1 MKELTRFRQ
10 FLNES
15 QEVKEGT
22 WGYGSKDQMVKT
34 LAHLDKISQM
44 GGVKGSLELDKID
57 GILYN
62 VFGDDSF
69 HDAID
74 RAKDNA
80 IDDDRFANAISDAQ
94 ARGIEMMNA
103 IHRTNEEMDVNIDSP
118 KEDAEIGMTLPE
130 IKGKMKKSELK
141 EMIRAAF
148 LNEAEDEEVE
158 DVEVDTEE
166 EIEDVDVDVDADVE
180 DAGEVDVED
189 DAKVELTGDKKDVSD
204 NLEAALEAA
213 RALGDEKLVDQI
225 GNTITF
231 FTRAHIVKEEK
242 EEVNESFNRMQR
254 LAGLIK

>member
-1 MKELTRFRQ
+1 MKELNRFRQ

-34 LAHLDKISQM
+34 LAQLDKISQM

-57 GILYN
+57 DILYN

-74 RAKDNA
+74 RAKDSA

-94 ARGIEMMNA
+94 ARGIKMMNA
-103 IHRTNEEMDVNIDSP
+103 IYRTNEEMDVNIDSP

-141 EMIRAAF
+141 EMIKAAF
-148 LNEAEDEEVE
+148 LSEAEGDEEETE
-158 DVEVDTEE
+158 DIELEDTEEIDIDTDAETADPGEVEVDQE
-166 EIEDVDVDVDADVE
+166 AS
-180 DAGEVDVED
+180 
-189 DAKVELTGDKKDVSD
+189 VELTGDTKAVQD

-213 RALGDEKLVDQI
+213 KAMGDQKLVDQI
-225 GNTITF
+225 GNSITF
-231 FTRAHIVKEEK
+231 FTRTHVVGRK
-242 EEVNESFNRMQR
+242 
-254 LAGLIK
+254 

>member
-10 FLNES
+10 FLSES

-34 LAHLDKISQM
+34 LAQLDKISQM

-57 GILYN
+57 DILYN

-74 RAKDNA
+74 RAKDSA
-80 IDDDRFANAISDAQ
+80 IDDDRFSNAISDAQ
-94 ARGIEMMNA
+94 ARGIKMMNA
-103 IHRTNEEMDVNIDSP
+103 IYRTNEEIDVNIDSP

-141 EMIRAAF
+141 EMIKAAF
-148 LNEAEDEEVE
+148 LSEAEGDEEETE
-158 DVEVDTEE
+158 DIELEDTEE
-166 EIEDVDVDVDADVE
+166 IDIDTDAETADPG
-180 DAGEVDVED
+180 DIEVDQE
-189 DAKVELTGDKKDVSD
+189 ASVELTGDTKAIQD

-213 RALGDEKLVDQI
+213 KAIGDQKLVDQI
-225 GNTITF
+225 GNSITF
-231 FTRAHIVKEEK
+231 FTRTHVVGRK
-242 EEVNESFNRMQR
+242 
-254 LAGLIK
+254 

>member
-34 LAHLDKISQM
+34 LAQLDKISQM

-57 GILYN
+57 DILYK

-74 RAKDNA
+74 RAKDSA

-94 ARGIEMMNA
+94 ARGIKMMNA
-103 IHRTNEEMDVNIDSP
+103 IYRTNEEMDVNIDSP

-141 EMIRAAF
+141 EMIKAAF
-148 LNEAEDEEVE
+148 LSEAEGDEEETE
-158 DVEVDTEE
+158 DIELEDTEE
-166 EIEDVDVDVDADVE
+166 IDIDTDAETADPG
-180 DAGEVDVED
+180 DIEVDQE
-189 DAKVELTGDKKDVSD
+189 ASVELTGDTKDIQD

-213 RALGDEKLVDQI
+213 KAIGDQKLVDQI
-225 GNTITF
+225 GNSITF
-231 FTRAHIVKEEK
+231 FTRTHVVGRK
-242 EEVNESFNRMQR
+242 
-254 LAGLIK
+254 

>member
-1 MKELTRFRQ
+1 MKELNRFRQ

-34 LAHLDKISQM
+34 LAQLDKISQM

-57 GILYN
+57 DILYN

-74 RAKDNA
+74 RAKDSA

-94 ARGIEMMNA
+94 ARGIKMMNA
-103 IHRTNEEMDVNIDSP
+103 IYRTNEEMDVNIDSP

-141 EMIRAAF
+141 EMIKAAF
-148 LNEAEDEEVE
+148 LSEAEGDEEETE
-158 DVEVDTEE
+158 DIELEDTEE
-166 EIEDVDVDVDADVE
+166 IDIDTDAETADPG
-180 DAGEVDVED
+180 DIEVDQE
-189 DAKVELTGDKKDVSD
+189 ASVELTGDTKAVQD

-213 RALGDEKLVDQI
+213 KAIGDQKLVDQI
-225 GNTITF
+225 GNSITF
-231 FTRAHIVKEEK
+231 FTRTHVVGRK
-242 EEVNESFNRMQR
+242 
-254 LAGLIK
+254 

>member
-34 LAHLDKISQM
+34 LAQLDKISQM

-57 GILYN
+57 DILYK

-74 RAKDNA
+74 RAKDSA

-94 ARGIEMMNA
+94 ARGIKMMNA
-103 IHRTNEEMDVNIDSP
+103 IYRTNEEMDVNIDSP

-141 EMIRAAF
+141 EMIKAAF
-148 LNEAEDEEVE
+148 LSEAEGDEEETE
-158 DVEVDTEE
+158 DIELEDTEE
-166 EIEDVDVDVDADVE
+166 IDIDTDAETADPG
-180 DAGEVDVED
+180 DIEVDQE
-189 DAKVELTGDKKDVSD
+189 ASVELTGDTKAIQD

-213 RALGDEKLVDQI
+213 KAIGDQKLVDQI
-225 GNTITF
+225 GNSITF
-231 FTRAHIVKEEK
+231 FTRTHVVGRK
-242 EEVNESFNRMQR
+242 
-254 LAGLIK
+254 

>member
-10 FLNES
+10 FLSES

-34 LAHLDKISQM
+34 LAQLDKISQM

-57 GILYN
+57 DILYN

-74 RAKDNA
+74 RAKDSA
-80 IDDDRFANAISDAQ
+80 IDDDRFSNAISDAQ
-94 ARGIEMMNA
+94 ARGIKMMNA
-103 IHRTNEEMDVNIDSP
+103 IYRTNEEIDVNIDSP

-141 EMIRAAF
+141 EMIKAAF
-148 LNEAEDEEVE
+148 LSEAEGDEEETE
-158 DVEVDTEE
+158 DIELEDTEE
-166 EIEDVDVDVDADVE
+166 IDIDTDAETADPG
-180 DAGEVDVED
+180 DIEVDQE
-189 DAKVELTGDKKDVSD
+189 ASVELTGDTKDIQD

-213 RALGDEKLVDQI
+213 KAIGDQKLVDQI
-225 GNTITF
+225 GNSITF
-231 FTRAHIVKEEK
+231 FTRTHVVGRK
-242 EEVNESFNRMQR
+242 
-254 LAGLIK
+254 

>member
-34 LAHLDKISQM
+34 LAQLDKISQM

-57 GILYN
+57 DILYN

-74 RAKDNA
+74 RAKDSA
-80 IDDDRFANAISDAQ
+80 IDDDRFSNAISDAQ
-94 ARGIEMMNA
+94 ARGIKMMNA
-103 IHRTNEEMDVNIDSP
+103 IYRTNEEIDVNIDSP

-141 EMIRAAF
+141 EMIKAAF
-148 LNEAEDEEVE
+148 LSEAEGDEEETE
-158 DVEVDTEE
+158 DIELEDTEE
-166 EIEDVDVDVDADVE
+166 IDIDTDAETADPG
-180 DAGEVDVED
+180 DIEVDQE
-189 DAKVELTGDKKDVSD
+189 ASVELTGDTKAIQD

-213 RALGDEKLVDQI
+213 KAIGDQKLVDQI
-225 GNTITF
+225 GNSITF
-231 FTRAHIVKEEK
+231 FTRTHVVGRK
-242 EEVNESFNRMQR
+242 
-254 LAGLIK
+254 

>member
-141 EMIRAAF
+141 EMIKAAF
-148 LNEAEDEEVE
+148 LSEAEGDEEE
-158 DVEVDTEE
+158 TEEIELEDTEE
-166 EIEDVDVDVDADVE
+166 IDIDTDAETADPG
-180 DAGEVDVED
+180 DIEVDQE
-189 DAKVELTGDKKDVSD
+189 ASVELTGDTKAIQD

-213 RALGDEKLVDQI
+213 KAIGDQKLVDQI
-225 GNTITF
+225 GNSITF
-231 FTRAHIVKEEK
+231 FTRTHVVGRK
-242 EEVNESFNRMQR
+242 
-254 LAGLIK
+254 